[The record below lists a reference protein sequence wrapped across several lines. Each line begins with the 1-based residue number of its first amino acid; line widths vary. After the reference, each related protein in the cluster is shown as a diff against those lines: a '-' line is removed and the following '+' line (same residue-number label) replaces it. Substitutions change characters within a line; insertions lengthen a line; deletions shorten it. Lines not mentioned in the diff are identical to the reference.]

1 MQDLAAHLIAKNR
14 KEEAIDLLLES
25 VAIDRNWNE
34 RAAQHL
40 LTDLLKQLGSGS
52 EIAKKARRRLSK
64 IIL

>member
-1 MQDLAAHLIAKNR
+1 MQDLAAHLIAKHR

-25 VAIDRNWNE
+25 VAIDRNWNG
-34 RAAQHL
+34 RAAQNL

-52 EIAKKARRRLSK
+52 ELAKTARRRLSK